1 MGFQNLPRTPI
12 KWGCGVL
19 GSLGKSHIHILK
31 TYLLQQCS
39 LQWSVEWRYYLW
51 WCYEVI
57 KVCQLEGSTETS
69 HFRFHSHSRRAHPE
83 DDVTG
88 GRLRI
93 RITFDFVWAYQR
105 VRDRQLT
112 ALAAGCA
119 AQSSW
124 RLLTVWTST
133 LVRSGKYCHSCRSFT
148 EAKYNF
154 LGVEHGKAAAT
165 DTSKQPPTRRT
176 SCTFSQCP

>member
-1 MGFQNLPRTPI
+1 MGFQNLPRTLI
-12 KWGCGVL
+12 KWARCGVL
-19 GSLGKSHIHILK
+19 GWSPGKSHIHILK
-31 TYLLQQCS
+31 TYSLQQCS

-69 HFRFHSHSRRAHPE
+69 HFQFSRVAFALTPTRKMTSP
-83 DDVTG
+83 VT
-88 GRLRI
+88 I
-93 RITFDFVWAYQR
+93 YVYFDFVWAYQR
-105 VRDRQLT
+105 VKDRQLT

-148 EAKYNF
+148 AAKYNF
-154 LGVEHGKAAAT
+154 LGVEHGNCCYWY
-165 DTSKQPPTRRT
+165 Q
-176 SCTFSQCP
+176 